1 MKITISPAY
10 NNLYGPITVD
20 ETSYGKYCG
29 QKFSLPGVACKYSGN
44 SNGAVLIKGLIFSS
58 AL

>member
-29 QKFSLPGVACKYSGN
+29 QRFSIPGVAGN
-44 SNGAVLIKGLIFSS
+44 SNGAVLIKVLILSP